1 MMTPAR
7 QFDHSIEEIKAALSA
22 SPVELARALGLSG
35 RLSGAN
41 YWVRD
46 HRRAD
51 GGNLSSFAIHMTR
64 GIWKNWPADEG
75 GDLLHLVAVF
85 ACGGDD
91 RKAVKWAL
99 DWLGWTGSKPDP
111 ARAAALVA
119 RAIEA
124 DEKAKKD
131 AAGRRRQAQALWL
144 NAKPLDGTDPASLYL
159 RGRGVNVLRFK
170 DGPPSALRWLPNC
183 KAWPEDVE
191 MPAMVACISCEG
203 IGIMAAHRSYLAQ
216 ERGQWKK
223 AFAGQERDG
232 RPVPAKRVLGDY
244 AGGSIRLTR
253 GVSNKALAD
262 APAGE
267 WIAIGEGI
275 ENVLIAAQVKQDLRC
290 LAAVG
295 ISNLGN
301 VKLPPQ
307 IGGVYIL
314 ADNDHEPAAIAA
326 LNRAMDALA
335 LAGHEPVVVRVDA
348 AFKDI
353 NDAYVGAL

>member
-1 MMTPAR
+1 MNAPR
-7 QFDHSIEEIKAALSA
+7 PFDHSIEEIKAALNA
-22 SPVELARALGLSG
+22 SPVELARALGLNG
-35 RLSGAN
+35 RIAGAN
-41 YWVRD
+41 YWARD
-46 HRRAD
+46 YRRGD
-51 GGNLSSFAIHMTR
+51 GGNLTSFAIHLTR

-91 RKAVKWAL
+91 RRAVKWAL
-99 DWLGWTGSKPDP
+99 DWLGWTNTKPDP
-111 ARAAALVA
+111 VRAAALKERA
-119 RAIEA
+119 RQVDAQA
-124 DEKAKKD
+124 KAD
-131 AAGRRRQAQALWL
+131 AAARRRHAQALWL

-170 DGPPSALRWLPNC
+170 EGPPHALRWVRDC
-183 KAWPEDVE
+183 KASPENIE
-191 MPAMVACISCEG
+191 IPAMVACISCEG
-203 IGIMAAHRSYLAQ
+203 IGIMATHRTYLAQ

-223 AFAGQERDG
+223 AFAGEERDG

-253 GVSNKALAD
+253 GSSRKALAD

-275 ENVLIAAQVKQDLRC
+275 ENVLIAAQVKQDMRC

-295 ISNLGN
+295 LSNLGN
-301 VKLPPQ
+301 VKLPKQ

-314 ADNDHEPAAIAA
+314 ADNDDEPAAIAA
-326 LNRAMDALA
+326 LNRAMDGLA

-348 AFKDI
+348 AFKDL